1 LAALRKGRL
10 GAVWLRGLQSRVCL
24 AADMSFSEPPKAYDP
39 SATERKWYAFWEANE
54 LFRARNDSAD
64 TRPTYVISMPPPNVT
79 GSLHMGHACRTTFED
94 VLIRYHRMRGYNALW
109 LPGTDHAGIATQVV
123 VERLLKAEGLTRH
136 DLGRTKFIER
146 VWEWRV
152 KSGDRILAQKRTM
165 GASADWS
172 RTKFTM
178 DPDLSIAVREAFVRL
193 YEEGLIY
200 RATRLVNWDI
210 VAQTV
215 LSDLEVETEEGVEG
229 ELYEFAYRTDDGGEI
244 VVATTRPETMLGD
257 TAIAVHPDDPRH
269 AHMHGKFVQH
279 PFVDRKVPIIVD
291 AQLVDMS
298 FGTGA
303 VKVTPAHDFNDFA
316 TGKRHGLEEI
326 NVFTLDGKINVNGGE
341 FQGLDRFVARK
352 AVKKKLHELGLERGS
367 KKHTMTLPKSQRS
380 GTIVEPIISTQ
391 WFMKMEPLA
400 KPAIAAVENGET
412 TIIPKDWEK
421 TYFHWMRNIQDWC
434 ISRQLWWGHAIP
446 AFYCDACEHVNVSRT
461 DPTECAR
468 CGAKKLT
475 PDADVLDTW
484 FSSGLWPFSTLGW
497 PRETKDLAKFY
508 PTSDM
513 ETGYDI
519 LFFWVARMMMMG
531 IHFMGKPP
539 FKRVLLAGMVTD
551 ENGDKM
557 SKVKGNVID
566 PLDLIHGATAD
577 ELLEKAKQ
585 SGTSEAGIKYIKK
598 TYPNGFAAYG
608 SDAVRYT
615 LLSYSPQARRIALSV
630 KRIEGYRNFCNKLWN
645 ATRYA
650 LLQLEGKNAL
660 ASGQRPTATLLINRW
675 ILSRLDAA
683 LSAANQGVTEYRLD
697 DASLALYHFVWNEL
711 CDWYLELTKPLLAG
725 SDPSSLARSSAGE
738 ASSLARSS
746 AGFDA
751 DAKETR
757 AALVHV
763 LETVLRALHPMMP
776 FLTEEIWQRVPKSAG
791 AVACAVASYPQPDR
805 EGAHDEAA
813 EREMAWLTGVI
824 GAVRTMRSEHDI
836 PPKKPLELTLRT
848 DDPDKRALFTR
859 EKSAVEVLCN
869 ATLNLEGS
877 DAPALEHAATAI
889 AEGVTIL
896 VPLTG
901 LVDVEKEKERVTR
914 ELAKVEKDLAILEKK
929 LGNESFVSRAPAAV
943 IAKDRERHAELE
955 TARGKLR
962 EALAR

>member
-1 LAALRKGRL
+1 
-10 GAVWLRGLQSRVCL
+10 
-24 AADMSFSEPPKAYDP
+24 MSFSEPPKAYDP

-54 LFRARNDSAD
+54 LFRATNDAAD
-64 TRPTYVISMPPPNVT
+64 PRPTYVIAMPPPNVT

-94 VLIRYHRMRGYNALW
+94 VLVRYHRMRGYNALW
-109 LPGTDHAGIATQVV
+109 VPGTDHAGIATQVV
-123 VERLLKAEGLTRH
+123 VERQLKAEGLSRH

-146 VWEWRV
+146 VWQWRS

-178 DPDLSIAVREAFVRL
+178 DPDLSLAVREAFVRL
-193 YEEGLIY
+193 YDEGLIY

-229 ELYEFAYRTDDGGEI
+229 ELYEFAYPTEDGGEI

-269 AHMHGKFVQH
+269 AHLHGKFVQH
-279 PFVDRKVPIIVD
+279 PFVDRKVPIITD
-291 AQLVDMS
+291 AVLVDMS

-326 NVFTLDGKINVNGGE
+326 NIFTLDGKINANGGE

-352 AVKKKLHELGLERGS
+352 AVKRKLHELGLERGS

-400 KPAIAAVENGET
+400 KPAIAAVENGDT
-412 TIIPKDWEK
+412 VIIPKDWEK
-421 TYFHWMRNIQDWC
+421 TYFHWMRNIEDWC

-446 AFYCDACEHVNVSRT
+446 AFYCDACQHVNVSR
-461 DPTECAR
+461 DQPSACAK
-468 CGAKKLT
+468 CGETKLT
-475 PDADVLDTW
+475 PDPDVLDTW

-497 PRETKDLAKFY
+497 PAQTPDLAKFY

-566 PLDLIHGATAD
+566 PLDLIHGASA
-577 ELLEKAKQ
+577 EQLLEKAQQ

-645 ATRYA
+645 AARYA
-650 LLQLEGKNAL
+650 MLQLEGKNAL
-660 ASGQRPTATLLINRW
+660 ASGQRPGATLLINRW

-683 LSAANQGVTEYRLD
+683 LAAANQGVAEYRLD
-697 DASLALYHFVWNEL
+697 DASLGLYHFVWDEL
-711 CDWYLELTKPLLAG
+711 CDWYLELTKPLLSG
-725 SDPSSLARSSAGE
+725 SDAA
-738 ASSLARSS
+738 AA
-746 AGFDA
+746 A
-751 DAKETR
+751 ETR
-757 AALVHV
+757 AVLVHV
-763 LETVLRALHPMMP
+763 LETTLRALHPLMP
-776 FLTEEIWQRVPKSAG
+776 FLTEELWQSLPKQPGHAL
-791 AVACAVASYPQPDR
+791 ACAVARYPEAGV
-805 EGAHDEAA
+805 EGLRDEAA
-813 EREMAWLTGVI
+813 EREMTWLMATVTSARSVRAANEI
-824 GAVRTMRSEHDI
+824 APKVRLPFTIEVDQASKASVLQREQPLIEAVANVTIDA
-836 PPKKPLELTLRT
+836 LRV
-848 DDPDKRALFTR
+848 A
-859 EKSAVEVLCN
+859 ESAADNLPSASDGTSKGPV
-869 ATLNLEGS
+869 ATS
-877 DAPALEHAATAI
+877 V
-889 AEGVTIL
+889 AEGITVV
-896 VPLTG
+896 VPLSG
-901 LVDVEKEKERVTR
+901 LVDLSKEKDRLAR
-914 ELAKVEKDLAILEKK
+914 ELAKVEKDLATLGKK
-929 LGNESFVSRAPAAV
+929 LSNADFIARAPAEV
-943 IAKDRERHAELE
+943 VAKDKERTAELE
-955 TARGKLR
+955 AAKTKLAS
-962 EALAR
+962 ALKELG